1 MNFKEAS
8 GEACGIWL
16 KLRLHKDMA
25 TFQTLQTLIGHVA
38 MFEKFAISFSNLNF
52 SQFEH
57 VTTHYQTKQAWIGLN
72 ITRYYNLNALP
83 PHALPLIFSEI
94 CLVLGYLQRFTTH
107 YCRFFFKKS
116 IFFYKFD
123 GNA

>member
-25 TFQTLQTLIGHVA
+25 TFQTLETLIGHVA

-83 PHALPLIFSEI
+83 PHALP
-94 CLVLGYLQRFTTH
+94 
-107 YCRFFFKKS
+107 
-116 IFFYKFD
+116 
-123 GNA
+123 